1 MARAHAIK
9 PYFMQSQG
17 GRACAEL
24 AGGALARPLAPGS
37 GEVRDVREVLG
48 SDGEKSNGDKV
59 LVIADEVPERFATL
73 AKCSG
78 RFLQVL
84 APVRSSSAFGSDS
97 RGRSVFDEVPPPK
110 DLDKVIAAGKIDA
123 RGSSS

>member
-24 AGGALARPLAPGS
+24 AGGALARPLAPRS
-37 GEVRDVREVLG
+37 GEVREVLG

-97 RGRSVFDEVPPPK
+97 RGRSVFDEEPPPK